1 MRYIV
6 ALLLYVSVTPGS
18 DRGAAGSVPAS
29 VSPHAFPTDEAA
41 SDSLWAY
48 RNRFAQSASHM
59 TQRMKAV
66 APASANVSSQEYV
79 YLSKINDALL
89 QASLLLT
96 WTSDLMRMQDV
107 MCEPGR
113 SQYGVV
119 VLDRL
124 QRTHDTLVVLEST
137 LVDDARQTKREIKD
151 EIVARNT
158 DMRAAQRALDSIVG
172 RWTADESQ

>member
-1 MRYIV
+1 V
-6 ALLLYVSVTPGS
+6 AVTPGA
-18 DRGAAGSVPAS
+18 DRGTVESIPAR
-29 VSPHAFPTDEAA
+29 VSPRAFQTDEAA

-48 RNRFAQSASHM
+48 RNRFAQSATRM

-66 APASANVSSQEYV
+66 SASSATVSHEEYA
-79 YLSKINDALL
+79 YLEKINDALL

-96 WTSDLMRMQDV
+96 WTSDLMRMQDA

-113 SQYGVV
+113 SQYEVV

-124 QRTHDTLVVLEST
+124 QRTHDTLTVLQPM
-137 LVDDARQTKREIKD
+137 LVTDAHQNDQQATKEIL
-151 EIVARNT
+151 ARND

-172 RWTADESQ
+172 RWTAAESQ

>member
-18 DRGAAGSVPAS
+18 DRGVPESVPAS

-48 RNRFAQSASHM
+48 RNRFAQSATNM
-59 TQRMKAV
+59 TQRMKTI
-66 APASANVSSQEYV
+66 APASVSGSEYV
-79 YLSKINDALL
+79 YLEKVNGALL

-96 WTSDLMRMQDV
+96 WTSDLMRMQGA

-113 SQYGVV
+113 SQYEVV

-137 LVDDARQTKREIKD
+137 LVGDARQTDREIKD

-172 RWTADESQ
+172 RWTAVESQ